1 MSRESIFAI
10 AFILRSVNRET
21 MARIGVGLTVLLF
34 PYAGFYSLLPLLIL
48 FIAERRVRVLSASL
62 AFLLLLSFVLEST
75 SFKLPL
81 YLVAVSFVAPTFG
94 NLASRKFKDLARSL
108 VYLATT
114 TILGSLA
121 ILWTAPPPLV
131 AMIGAGSTASA
142 AAASAIVTI
151 EPERVLFLATLGG
164 LSGAFL
170 SSASRRGERD
180 FAVPF
185 GSCMVMW
192 LFSFDYPLPELEY
205 MAGIYVFALA
215 LGIAAYRMRAAD
227 AEAVLSEVIV
237 CLLVI
242 FFADIFWFLLLLSFY
257 LLGSGFTR
265 YKYKRKQE
273 LRIAQ
278 SRGGVRGYKNVY
290 SNSLVPL
297 ALAILYGVYGSD
309 LFAFAFLG
317 SVATATGDTLASEI
331 GETARSTP
339 RMITTLRPVEPG
351 VDGGV
356 TLLGMTASVFGSL
369 STGVLALATGMT
381 GTGGI
386 VAALLG
392 GFLGTNFDSLLG
404 ATLQSRGLL
413 SNNGVNLFATLFGAL
428 VGGALWAVVA

>member
-1 MSRESIFAI
+1 MTI
-10 AFILRSVNRET
+10 
-21 MARIGVGLTVLLF
+21 LLF
-34 PYAGFYSLLPLLIL
+34 PYVGVYTAIPLLAIFL
-48 FIAERRVRVLSASL
+48 AERKMRVLSASL
-62 AFLLLLSFVLEST
+62 ASLLLLSYGLSLLSLGLRST
-75 SFKLPL
+75 DIGLPL

-94 NLASRKFKDLARSL
+94 ALAAGASGIFRDLGRSL

-114 TILGSLA
+114 AALGVLA
-121 ILWTAPPPLV
+121 ILWTAPP
-131 AMIGAGSTASA
+131 AIGAN
-142 AAASAIVTI
+142 
-151 EPERVLFLATLGG
+151 PERVIFLATLGG

-170 SSASRRGERD
+170 HSASKRGERD

-192 LFSFDYPLPELEY
+192 LFSFDYPLPDIQY

-215 LGIAAYRMRAAD
+215 LGIGAYRMKAAD
-227 AEAVLSEVIV
+227 AEAVLSMVIV

-242 FFADIFWFLLLLSFY
+242 FFADIVWFLILLSFY

-265 YKYKRKQE
+265 YKYAKKRQ

-297 ALAILYGVYGSD
+297 AMAVLYGIYGSD
-309 LFAFAFLG
+309 IFVFAFLG

-331 GETARSTP
+331 GETAESKP
-339 RMITTLRPVEPG
+339 RMITTLRTVEPG

-356 TLLGMTASVFGSL
+356 TLLGQAASICGSL
-369 STGVLALATGMT
+369 FTGLLAVAAGMAGAWGVAAALA
-381 GTGGI
+381 
-386 VAALLG
+386 G

-404 ATLQSRGLL
+404 ATFQARGYL
-413 SNNGVNLFATLFGAL
+413 SNNGVNLVATLFGAV
-428 VGGALWAVVA
+428 VGAAVWMAVG

>member
-1 MSRESIFAI
+1 
-10 AFILRSVNRET
+10 

-34 PYAGFYSLLPLLIL
+34 PYAGLYSLLPLLAL
-48 FIAERRVRVLSASL
+48 FIAERRVRLLSASL
-62 AFLLLLSFVLEST
+62 AFLLLLSFVLEPT
-75 SFKLPL
+75 NFKLPL

-94 NLASRKFKDLARSL
+94 SLVSRSFQDLAKSL

-114 TILGSLA
+114 TVLGSLA
-121 ILWTAPPPLV
+121 IFWTASPPFV
-131 AMIGAGSTASA
+131 SA
-142 AAASAIVTI
+142 ATAAATAASI
-151 EPERVLFLATLGG
+151 EPERILFLATLGG

-170 SSASRRGERD
+170 HSASRRGERD

-215 LGIAAYRMRAAD
+215 LGIAAYRMKAAD
-227 AEAVLSEVIV
+227 AEAVLSEVII

-265 YKYKRKQE
+265 YKYARKRE

-297 ALAILYGVYGSD
+297 ALAVLYGVHGSD
-309 LFAFAFLG
+309 IFAFAFLG

-356 TLLGMTASVFGSL
+356 TLLGMAASIFGSL
-369 STGVLALATGMT
+369 FTGILALATGMT
-381 GTGGI
+381 GTEGMA
-386 VAALLG
+386 AALLG

-428 VGGALWAVVA
+428 VGGAMWAVLA

>member
-1 MSRESIFAI
+1 VKKEA
-10 AFILRSVNRET
+10 
-21 MARIGVGLTVLLF
+21 MARICVGLTVLLF
-34 PYAGFYSLLPLLIL
+34 PYAGVYTVLVLAAL
-48 FIAERRVRVLSASL
+48 FLAERKVRILSASL
-62 AFLLLLSFVLEST
+62 AFLLLLSFGLKSTHLE
-75 SFKLPL
+75 LPL

-94 NLASRKFKDLARSL
+94 ALASRRFQDLRKSL
-108 VYLATT
+108 AYLATT
-114 TILGSLA
+114 TILGYLA
-121 ILWTAPPPLV
+121 ILWT
-131 AMIGAGSTASA
+131 STTSDASL
-142 AAASAIVTI
+142 
-151 EPERVLFLATLGG
+151 EPERIFFLATLGG

-170 SSASRRGERD
+170 HTASTDRD

-192 LFSFDYPLPELEY
+192 LFSFDYPLPEVEY

-215 LGIAAYRMRAAD
+215 LGLAAYRMKAAD
-227 AEAVLSEVIV
+227 AEAVLSEVII

-242 FFADIFWFLLLLSFY
+242 FFANIFWFLLLLSFY

-265 YKYKRKQE
+265 YKYAKKQK

-297 ALAILYGVYGSD
+297 AMAVLYGVYGSD

-331 GETARSTP
+331 GETARSIP

-356 TLLGMTASVFGSL
+356 TLLGEAASIFGSL
-369 STGVLALATGMT
+369 FTGILAVATGMA
-381 GTGGI
+381 GYEGLA
-386 VAALLG
+386 AALLG

-428 VGGALWAVVA
+428 VGAALWVVV

>member
-1 MSRESIFAI
+1 
-10 AFILRSVNRET
+10 

-34 PYAGFYSLLPLLIL
+34 PYAGVYTVLALFAL
-48 FIAERRVRVLSASL
+48 FIAERKVRILSASL
-62 AFLLLLSFVLEST
+62 AFLLLLSFGLEST
-75 SFKLPL
+75 SLKLPL

-94 NLASRKFKDLARSL
+94 ALAARRFLDLRKSLA
-108 VYLATT
+108 YLATT
-114 TILGSLA
+114 TILGYLA
-121 ILWTAPPPLV
+121 ILWTSSQPV
-131 AMIGAGSTASA
+131 GFGAATGA
-142 AAASAIVTI
+142 AATAAVGL
-151 EPERVLFLATLGG
+151 EPERILFLATLGG

-170 SSASRRGERD
+170 HTASTERD

-192 LFSFDYPLPELEY
+192 LFSFDYPLPELEH

-215 LGIAAYRMRAAD
+215 LGLAAYKMRAAD
-227 AEAVLSEVIV
+227 AEAVISEVII

-242 FFADIFWFLLLLSFY
+242 FFANIFWFLLLLSFY

-265 YKYKRKQE
+265 YKYARKQE

-297 ALAILYGVYGSD
+297 AMAVLYGVYGSD

-317 SVATATGDTLASEI
+317 SVATASGDTLASEI

-339 RMITTLRPVEPG
+339 RMITSFRHVEPG
-351 VDGGV
+351 VDGGI
-356 TLLGMTASVFGSL
+356 TLLGEAASVFGSL
-369 STGVLALATGMT
+369 FTGVLAVATGMA
-381 GTGGI
+381 GCEGLA
-386 VAALLG
+386 AALLG

-404 ATLQSRGLL
+404 ATLQSWGYL

-428 VGGALWAVVA
+428 VGAALWAWLV

>member
-1 MSRESIFAI
+1 MKREA
-10 AFILRSVNRET
+10 R
-21 MARIGVGLTVLLF
+21 ARIGVGLTVLLI
-34 PYAGFYSLLPLLIL
+34 PYAGLYSVLPLLAL
-48 FIAERRVRVLSASL
+48 FVAERGVRVLAASL
-62 AFLLLLSFVLEST
+62 AFLLLLSLSLEPT

-94 NLASRKFKDLARSL
+94 AAASRRFAGLAGSL
-108 VYLATT
+108 AYLATT
-114 TILGSLA
+114 TVLGCLA
-121 ILWTAPPPLV
+121 ILWTATD
-131 AMIGAGSTASA
+131 AGL
-142 AAASAIVTI
+142 

-170 SSASRRGERD
+170 HSASRRAERD

-215 LGIAAYRMRAAD
+215 LGIAAYRMKAAD
-227 AEAVLSEVIV
+227 SEAVLSEVIV

-242 FFADIFWFLLLLSFY
+242 FFANIFWFLLLLSFY

-265 YKYKRKQE
+265 YKYAKKQE
-273 LRIAQ
+273 MRIAQ

-297 ALAILYGVYGSD
+297 AMAVLYGVYGSD

-339 RMITTLRPVEPG
+339 RMITNLQPVQPG

-356 TLLGMTASVFGSL
+356 TLLGEAASIFGSIF
-369 STGVLALATGMT
+369 TGLLALATGMA
-381 GTGGI
+381 GLSGLA
-386 VAALLG
+386 VALLG

-404 ATLQSRGLL
+404 ATLQSRGYL

-428 VGGALWAVVA
+428 VGGALWAAAM

>member
-1 MSRESIFAI
+1 
-10 AFILRSVNRET
+10 
-21 MARIGVGLTVLLF
+21 MARIGVGMTVMLF
-34 PYAGFYSLLPLLIL
+34 PYAGFYSVLPLFVI
-48 FIAERRVRVLSASL
+48 FVAERRVRVLSASL
-62 AFLLLLSFVLEST
+62 AFLLLLSFVLQST

-81 YLVAVSFVAPTFG
+81 YLVAVSFIAPTFG
-94 NLASRKFKDLARSL
+94 ALASQRFKDLANSL

-114 TILGSLA
+114 MVLGCFA
-121 ILWTAPPPLV
+121 ILWTVSPLL
-131 AMIGAGSTASA
+131 GAGTGAAATA
-142 AAASAIVTI
+142 AAASI
-151 EPERVLFLATLGG
+151 EPERILFLATLGG

-170 SSASRRGERD
+170 HSASTARD
-180 FAVPF
+180 FSVPF

-192 LFSFDYPLPELEY
+192 LFSFDYPLPDLQH

-215 LGIAAYRMRAAD
+215 LGIAAYRMKAAD
-227 AEAVLSEVIV
+227 AEAVLSEVII

-242 FFADIFWFLLLLSFY
+242 FFTGIVWFLLLLSFY

-265 YKYKRKQE
+265 YKYARKQE

-297 ALAILYGVYGSD
+297 VMAVLYGVYGSD
-309 LFAFAFLG
+309 IFAFAFLG

-339 RMITTLRPVEPG
+339 RMITTFRKVEPG

-356 TLLGMTASVFGSL
+356 TLLGEVASVFGSL
-369 STGVLALATGMT
+369 STGILAAATGMA
-381 GTGGI
+381 GWSGLA
-386 VAALLG
+386 AALLG

-404 ATLQSRGLL
+404 ATFQSRGLL

-428 VGGALWAVVA
+428 VGGALYAAAELW

>member
-1 MSRESIFAI
+1 M
-10 AFILRSVNRET
+10 
-21 MARIGVGLTVLLF
+21 MVLLF
-34 PYAGFYSLLPLLIL
+34 PYAGVYSLLPLSAL
-48 FIAERRVRVLSASL
+48 FLMERRVRVLAASL
-62 AFLLLLSFVLEST
+62 AFLLSLSFALEAT
-75 SFKLPL
+75 SLKLPI

-94 NLASRKFKDLARSL
+94 AIVSERFQNLGKSLA
-108 VYLATT
+108 YLATT
-114 TILGSLA
+114 TALGYIA
-121 ILWTAPPPLV
+121 ILWTTMPPAFGGGPALA
-131 AMIGAGSTASA
+131 AM
-142 AAASAIVTI
+142 
-151 EPERVLFLATLGG
+151 EPERILFLATLGG

-170 SSASRRGERD
+170 HTASTTRD

-192 LFSFDYPLPELEY
+192 LFCFDYPLPDLQY

-215 LGIAAYRMRAAD
+215 LGIGAYRMKAAD
-227 AEAVLSEVIV
+227 AEAVISEVII

-265 YKYKRKQE
+265 YKYAKKQE

-278 SRGGVRGYKNVY
+278 ARGGVRGYKNVY

-297 ALAILYGVYGSD
+297 AMAVLYGVYGSD

-331 GETARSTP
+331 GETARSKP
-339 RMITTLRPVEPG
+339 RMITNLRSVEPG

-356 TLLGMTASVFGSL
+356 TLLGEAASLLGSL
-369 STGVLALATGMT
+369 FTGGLAIATGMA
-381 GTGGI
+381 GYGGLA
-386 VAALLG
+386 AALLG
-392 GFLGTNFDSLLG
+392 GVLGTNFDSLLG

-428 VGGALWAVVA
+428 AGAAVWAIF

>member
-1 MSRESIFAI
+1 VKREA
-10 AFILRSVNRET
+10 

-34 PYAGFYSLLPLLIL
+34 PYAGLYSLLALAAF
-48 FIAERRVRVLSASL
+48 FIAEQKIRVLSASL
-62 AFLLLLSFVLEST
+62 AFLLLLSFGLEST

-94 NLASRKFKDLARSL
+94 ALASRRFQDLRKSL
-108 VYLATT
+108 AYLATT
-114 TILGSLA
+114 TVLGYLA
-121 ILWTAPPPLV
+121 IFWTSTPPFEF
-131 AMIGAGSTASA
+131 GAATGA
-142 AAASAIVTI
+142 AAAI
-151 EPERVLFLATLGG
+151 EPERILFLATLGG
-164 LSGAFL
+164 LSGSFL
-170 SSASRRGERD
+170 SSASRRAERD
-180 FAVPF
+180 LTVPF

-215 LGIAAYRMRAAD
+215 LGLAAYRMKAAD
-227 AEAVLSEVIV
+227 AEAVLSEVII

-242 FFADIFWFLLLLSFY
+242 FFAGIFWFFLLLSFY

-265 YKYKRKQE
+265 YKYTRKQE

-297 ALAILYGVYGSD
+297 ALAVLYGVYGSEI
-309 LFAFAFLG
+309 FAFAFLG

-339 RMITTLRPVEPG
+339 RMITTLRPVVPG

-356 TLLGMTASVFGSL
+356 TLLGEAASIFGSL
-369 STGVLALATGMT
+369 FTGALAAATGMA
-381 GTGGI
+381 GWAGLA
-386 VAALLG
+386 AALLG

-404 ATLQSRGLL
+404 ATLQSRGYL

-428 VGGALWAVVA
+428 VGGVLWWAVV

>member
-1 MSRESIFAI
+1 MTREG
-10 AFILRSVNRET
+10 V
-21 MARIGVGLTVLLF
+21 ARACVGMTVLLF
-34 PYAGFYSLLPLLIL
+34 PYAGFFSIL
-48 FIAERRVRVLSASL
+48 ALFAIFLAERRIRVLVASL
-62 AFLLLLSFVLEST
+62 AFLFLLSWSLEPT

-94 NLASRKFKDLARSL
+94 ALASSRFRDLSKSL

-114 TILGSLA
+114 TALGCLA
-121 ILWTAPPPLV
+121 IIWTTMPPVLGEAASFASV
-131 AMIGAGSTASA
+131 ASIA
-142 AAASAIVTI
+142 AAAFGI
-151 EPERVLFLATLGG
+151 EPERTLFLATLGG
-164 LSGAFL
+164 LAGAFL
-170 SSASRRGERD
+170 DSASRRAERD

-192 LFSFDYPLPELEY
+192 LFSFDYPLPEVEY

-215 LGIAAYRMRAAD
+215 LGVGAYRMKAAD
-227 AEAVLSEVIV
+227 AEAVLSMVII

-265 YKYKRKQE
+265 YKYARKQE

-290 SNSLVPL
+290 SNSLIPL
-297 ALAILYGVYGSD
+297 ALAVFYGVYGSD
-309 LFAFAFLG
+309 LFVFAFLG

-331 GETARSTP
+331 GETARSIP
-339 RMITTLRPVEPG
+339 RMITTFRKVEPG

-356 TLLGMTASVFGSL
+356 TLLGEASSVFGSL
-369 STGVLALATGMT
+369 FTGVLAVATGMV
-381 GTGGI
+381 GYDGLASA
-386 VAALLG
+386 VLG

-404 ATLQSRGLL
+404 ATLQPRGLL

-428 VGGALWAVVA
+428 VGGGIWAFVFSGTV

>member
-1 MSRESIFAI
+1 VDRE
-10 AFILRSVNRET
+10 VV
-21 MARIGVGLTVLLF
+21 ARIGIGMTVLLF
-34 PYAGFYSLLPLLIL
+34 PYAGVYSVLPLFAL
-48 FIAERRVRVLSASL
+48 FVAERRVRVLAASL
-62 AFLLLLSFVLEST
+62 AVLLILSFVLQST

-94 NLASRKFKDLARSL
+94 ALASRRFKDLAKSL
-108 VYLATT
+108 AYLATT
-114 TILGSLA
+114 TALGCFA
-121 ILWTAPPPLV
+121 ILWMVSPPSDAGTGAV
-131 AMIGAGSTASA
+131 ASFA
-142 AAASAIVTI
+142 AAGATAASI
-151 EPERVLFLATLGG
+151 ETERVLFLATLGG

-170 SSASRRGERD
+170 SSASRRAERD
-180 FAVPF
+180 LTVPF

-192 LFSFDYPLPELEY
+192 LFSFDYPLPDLQH

-215 LGIAAYRMRAAD
+215 LGLAAYRMKAAD
-227 AEAVLSEVIV
+227 AEAVLSEVII

-242 FFADIFWFLLLLSFY
+242 FFANIFWFLLLLSFY

-265 YKYKRKQE
+265 YKYARKQE

-297 ALAILYGVYGSD
+297 ALAVLYGVYGSEI
-309 LFAFAFLG
+309 FAFAFLG

-331 GETARSTP
+331 GETARSIP
-339 RMITTLRPVEPG
+339 RMITTFRPVEPG

-356 TLLGMTASVFGSL
+356 TLLGEAASVFGSL
-369 STGVLALATGMT
+369 STGILAVATGMA
-381 GTGGI
+381 GAGGLA
-386 VAALLG
+386 AALLG

-428 VGGALWAVVA
+428 VGGALWAMV

>member
-1 MSRESIFAI
+1 
-10 AFILRSVNRET
+10 
-21 MARIGVGLTVLLF
+21 MARVGVGMTVMLF
-34 PYAGFYSLLPLLIL
+34 PYVGFYSVLPLFAL
-48 FIAERRVRVLSASL
+48 FVAERKVRVLSASL
-62 AFLLLLSFVLEST
+62 AFLLLLSFALQST

-94 NLASRKFKDLARSL
+94 ALASRNFHDLAKSL
-108 VYLATT
+108 AYLATT
-114 TILGSLA
+114 MVLGCFA
-121 ILWTAPPPLV
+121 ILWTVSPPF
-131 AMIGAGSTASA
+131 AATIGTGAAASA
-142 AAASAIVTI
+142 AAAAATAANI
-151 EPERVLFLATLGG
+151 EAERVLFLATLGG

-170 SSASRRGERD
+170 HSASTARD

-192 LFSFDYPLPELEY
+192 LFSFDYPLPDLQH

-215 LGIAAYRMRAAD
+215 LGIAAYKMKAAD
-227 AEAVLSEVIV
+227 AEAVLSEVII

-242 FFADIFWFLLLLSFY
+242 FFAGIFWFLLLLSFY

-265 YKYKRKQE
+265 YKYARKQE

-297 ALAILYGVYGSD
+297 AMAVLYGVYGSD
-309 LFAFAFLG
+309 IFAFAFLG

-339 RMITTLRPVEPG
+339 RMITTFRKVEPG

-356 TLLGMTASVFGSL
+356 TLLGEAASIFGSL
-369 STGVLALATGMT
+369 STGILAAATGMA
-381 GTGGI
+381 GAGGLA
-386 VAALLG
+386 AALLG

-428 VGGALWAVVA
+428 VGGALWAAVELGTFW

>member
-1 MSRESIFAI
+1 VDREA
-10 AFILRSVNRET
+10 V
-21 MARIGVGLTVLLF
+21 ARIGVGMTVLLF
-34 PYAGFYSLLPLLIL
+34 PYAGVYSVLPLFAL
-48 FIAERRVRVLSASL
+48 FVAERRVRVLAASL
-62 AFLLLLSFVLEST
+62 TFLLILSFGLQST

-81 YLVAVSFVAPTFG
+81 YLVAVSFVGPTFG
-94 NLASRKFKDLARSL
+94 ALASRRFEDLAKSL

-114 TILGSLA
+114 TALGCFA
-121 ILWTAPPPLV
+121 ILWTVSLPSD
-131 AMIGAGSTASA
+131 AGTGA
-142 AAASAIVTI
+142 AATAAAVGVTAASI
-151 EPERVLFLATLGG
+151 EAERLLFLATLGG

-170 SSASRRGERD
+170 SSASRRAERD

-192 LFSFDYPLPELEY
+192 LFSFDYPLPDLQH

-215 LGIAAYRMRAAD
+215 LGLAAYRMKAAD

-265 YKYKRKQE
+265 YKYAKKQE

-290 SNSLVPL
+290 SNSLIPL
-297 ALAILYGVYGSD
+297 ALAVLYGVYGSD

-356 TLLGMTASVFGSL
+356 TLLGEAASVFGSL
-369 STGVLALATGMT
+369 FTGVLAAATGMA
-381 GTGGI
+381 GVGGI

-404 ATLQSRGLL
+404 ATLQSRGYL

-428 VGGALWAVVA
+428 VGGALWAMM

>member
-1 MSRESIFAI
+1 
-10 AFILRSVNRET
+10 

-34 PYAGFYSLLPLLIL
+34 PYVGVYAVLALFALLLL
-48 FIAERRVRVLSASL
+48 ERKIRVLSASL

-81 YLVAVSFVAPTFG
+81 YLVAVSFVGPTFG
-94 NLASRKFKDLARSL
+94 ALASRRFQGLRKSLA
-108 VYLATT
+108 YLATT
-114 TILGSLA
+114 TVLGCFA
-121 ILWTAPPPLV
+121 ILWTASPPF
-131 AMIGAGSTASA
+131 A
-142 AAASAIVTI
+142 AAATTAAVTI
-151 EPERVLFLATLGG
+151 EPERVFFLATLGG

-170 SSASRRGERD
+170 HSASTRTERD

-192 LFSFDYPLPELEY
+192 LFSFDYPLPEVEY

-215 LGIAAYRMRAAD
+215 LGIAAYKMKAAD
-227 AEAVLSEVIV
+227 AEAVLSEVII

-242 FFADIFWFLLLLSFY
+242 FFAGIFWFLLLLTFY

-265 YKYKRKQE
+265 YKYAKKQE

-297 ALAILYGVYGSD
+297 ALAVLYGVYGSD
-309 LFAFAFLG
+309 LFVFAFLG

-339 RMITTLRPVEPG
+339 RMITTFRPVEPG

-356 TLLGMTASVFGSL
+356 TLLGEAASVFGSL
-369 STGVLALATGMT
+369 FTGVLAAATGYE
-381 GTGGI
+381 GLA
-386 VAALLG
+386 AALLG

-428 VGGALWAVVA
+428 VGAALWVSM

>member
-1 MSRESIFAI
+1 MKRD
-10 AFILRSVNRET
+10 T

-34 PYAGFYSLLPLLIL
+34 PYAGFYSVLPLVL
-48 FIAERRVRVLSASL
+48 FIADRRVRVLSASL

-94 NLASRKFKDLARSL
+94 ALASRRFHDLAKSL

-114 TILGSLA
+114 GVLGCLA
-121 ILWTAPPPLV
+121 ILWTASPPLAVPVTAATTIV
-131 AMIGAGSTASA
+131 A
-142 AAASAIVTI
+142 I

-170 SSASRRGERD
+170 HSASRRTERD

-205 MAGIYVFALA
+205 LAGIYVFALA
-215 LGIAAYRMRAAD
+215 LGIGAYRMKAAD
-227 AEAVLSEVIV
+227 AEAVLSEVII

-242 FFADIFWFLLLLSFY
+242 LFADIFWFLLLLSFY

-265 YKYKRKQE
+265 YKYAKKQD

-297 ALAILYGVYGSD
+297 ALAVLYGVYGSEI
-309 LFAFAFLG
+309 FAFAFLG

-339 RMITTLRPVEPG
+339 RMITTFQPVEHG

-356 TLLGMTASVFGSL
+356 TLLGEAASVFGAL
-369 STGVLALATGMT
+369 FTGVLAAATGMT
-381 GTGGI
+381 GLLGL

-404 ATLQSRGLL
+404 ATLQSRGFL

-428 VGGALWAVVA
+428 VGAAIWSWVM

>member
-1 MSRESIFAI
+1 MKREA
-10 AFILRSVNRET
+10 V
-21 MARIGVGLTVLLF
+21 ARACVGMTVLLF
-34 PYAGFYSLLPLLIL
+34 PYAGVYSILPLSAL
-48 FIAERRVRVLSASL
+48 FLMERGVRALAASL
-62 AFLLLLSFVLEST
+62 AFLLTLSFALEAT
-75 SFKLPL
+75 SLHLPL

-94 NLASRKFKDLARSL
+94 ALVSDRFKDLAKSL
-108 VYLATT
+108 AYLATT
-114 TILGSLA
+114 TALGYVA
-121 ILWTAPPPLV
+121 ILWTTLPPALGTGPAL
-131 AMIGAGSTASA
+131 GAG
-142 AAASAIVTI
+142 I
-151 EPERVLFLATLGG
+151 EPERILFLATLGG

-170 SSASRRGERD
+170 HTASTSRD

-192 LFSFDYPLPELEY
+192 LFCFDYPLPDLQY
-205 MAGIYVFALA
+205 MAGIYLFALA
-215 LGIAAYRMRAAD
+215 LGIGAYRMKAAD
-227 AEAVLSEVIV
+227 AEAVISEVII

-265 YKYKRKQE
+265 YKYAKKQE

-278 SRGGVRGYKNVY
+278 ARGGVRGYKNVY

-297 ALAILYGVYGSD
+297 AMAVLYGVYGSD

-331 GETARSTP
+331 GETARSKP
-339 RMITTLRPVEPG
+339 RMITNLRSVEPG

-356 TLLGMTASVFGSL
+356 TLLGEAASLFGAL
-369 STGVLALATGMT
+369 FTGGLAIATGMA
-381 GTGGI
+381 GYGGLA
-386 VAALLG
+386 AALLG

-428 VGGALWAVVA
+428 VGAAVWAII